1 MPDPGSFSAVPRRRR
16 WLLFMPFAL
25 VVVLAAGWSVVWF
38 YAAARAEPE
47 LAAWRE
53 AERRAGRTQDCASQ
67 SIGGYPFRI
76 EVRCGGAGLELKGMP
91 TLQLKLPFAAVAV
104 QVYDPKL
111 LIAEFTGP
119 LEVSEPERPH
129 VAVVNWNLGQAS
141 VRGLPS
147 AVERASLLLVGP
159 SVCVPSLAG
168 NDAVLSARR
177 LELHG
182 RQASGSP
189 ADNPTVEA
197 ALRLDAAVADK
208 LETLFDPAI
217 ADKVRV
223 LAANPTDADIAATL
237 RGVDDIRPKPW
248 PVWFKE
254 WQARGGQLEIDKAR
268 LARQDVIAAG
278 SGVLQLTPRG
288 GLEGN
293 LQVTVVGIEKILK
306 MFDIDRIMSEGQIG
320 ATFNALDR
328 LVPGLGG
335 IARQSAAPSLIAAL
349 GQRTTLE
356 GKPAVAFPIRFV
368 DGTVFLGP
376 FQVGAVPP
384 LF

>member
-1 MPDPGSFSAVPRRRR
+1 MPDSGSFSAVPRRRR

-76 EVRCGGAGLELKGMP
+76 EVRCGGAGLELKGTP

-119 LEVSEPERPH
+119 LEVSEPERAR
-129 VAVVNWNLGQAS
+129 VALVDWNLGQAS

-147 AVERASLLLVGP
+147 AMERASLVLVGP
-159 SVCVPSLAG
+159 SIRVPSLAG
-168 NDAVLSARR
+168 NDAVFSARR

-182 RQASGSP
+182 RQAPGSP

-208 LETLFDPAI
+208 LENLFDTAT

-223 LAANPTDADIAATL
+223 LAANPTDADVAATL

-248 PVWFKE
+248 PAWFKE

-268 LARQDVIAAG
+268 LAQQDVIAAG

-356 GKPAVAFPIRFV
+356 GKPAVTFPIRFV